1 MDELPPLP
9 EASQTPLLDLLRAVP
24 ADARQVYEHGPT
36 HSQNIP
42 FGRLAA
48 EAVAEIERLRA
59 YAAAAV
65 AKERELCAKVC
76 ESYGRN
82 VTTVTCA
89 AAIRSAARSLGTVQP
104 PAPPASGLA
113 P

>member
-9 EASQTPLLDLLRAVP
+9 TLPPMPSQLMAYVDYF
-24 ADARQVYEHGPT
+24 DG
-36 HSQNIP
+36 
-42 FGRLAA
+42 A
-48 EAVAEIERLRA
+48 EYGLVMIAIQR

-89 AAIRSAARSLGTVQP
+89 AAIRSGARSLGTVQP
-104 PAPPASGLA
+104 PEPPASGLA